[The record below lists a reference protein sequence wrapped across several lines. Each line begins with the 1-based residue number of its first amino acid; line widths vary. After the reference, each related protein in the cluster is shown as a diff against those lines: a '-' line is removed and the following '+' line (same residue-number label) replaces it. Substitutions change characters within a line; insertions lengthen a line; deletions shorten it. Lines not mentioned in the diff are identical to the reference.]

1 MFQVEIRE
9 LSSNGCR
16 FCWACSFR
24 KHPVNSKIYWNDLQS
39 SSFTAPDERRAKRR
53 LGIWG
58 PISDVGAHHCIQRS
72 GSICW
77 NINEDKKAWKL
88 FLAGFIMIYHQPTT
102 NQPTN
107 HWHSDIAWYFLYTL
121 TMSHQAFPL
130 NPGSFTTAH
139 QLPWVAPSR
148 LRTAAWHRFQ
158 QLRWGDQSRSC
169 YWWSNDSC
177 WLVKPI
183 LYITIYIYGNISVDI
198 GSIYISFYHHFMSCS
213 VHVLSCHVINGTI
226 PGQSSS
232 KPLVKGNSL
241 FEFLTHSYPISFA
254 NLPAKK
260 RIADLI
266 AVEWSKHG
274 NIIDIIDW

>member
-9 LSSNGCR
+9 LASNGCR

-24 KHPVNSKIYWNDLQS
+24 KHPVNSKIYWNYLQS
-39 SSFTAPDERRAKRR
+39 SSFTAADERRAKRL
-53 LGIWG
+53 LGFWG
-58 PISDVGAHHCIQRS
+58 PISSRCPSLHPTRGR
-72 GSICW
+72 CW

-107 HWHSDIAWYFLYTL
+107 PWHSDMAWYFLYTL
-121 TMSHQAFPL
+121 TMSHPAFPL

-158 QLRWGDQSRSC
+158 QLRWGDQSLSC

-183 LYITIYIYGNISVDI
+183 LYITIYIYGNISVDVA
-198 GSIYISFYHHFMSCS
+198 SIYIIYPFIII
-213 VHVLSCHVINGTI
+213 SCHV
-226 PGQSSS
+226 Q
-232 KPLVKGNSL
+232 
-241 FEFLTHSYPISFA
+241 FMSF
-254 NLPAKK
+254 P
-260 RIADLI
+260 
-266 AVEWSKHG
+266 VMS
-274 NIIDIIDW
+274 